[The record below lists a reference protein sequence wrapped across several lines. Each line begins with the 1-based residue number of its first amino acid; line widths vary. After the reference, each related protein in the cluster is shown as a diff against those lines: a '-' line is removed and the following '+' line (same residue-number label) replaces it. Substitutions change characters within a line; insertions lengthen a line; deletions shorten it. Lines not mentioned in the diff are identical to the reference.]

1 MEEGSRLSLPY
12 STPELLYQMWILAE
26 DFNTNNDDNICI
38 TLKDLFNEVCES
50 LDEEEL
56 EELKNLGE
64 L

>member
-1 MEEGSRLSLPY
+1 
-12 STPELLYQMWILAE
+12 MWILAE

-38 TLKDLFNEVCES
+38 ALKDLFNEVCES

-56 EELKNLGE
+56 EELKNLGD